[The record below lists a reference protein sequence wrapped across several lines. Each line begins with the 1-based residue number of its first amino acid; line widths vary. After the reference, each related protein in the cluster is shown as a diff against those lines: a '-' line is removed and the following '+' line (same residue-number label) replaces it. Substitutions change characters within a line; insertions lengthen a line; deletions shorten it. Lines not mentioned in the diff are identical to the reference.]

1 MIISPFYIK
10 WSQLCFDEVMKNF
23 KQKWIFLANELMELW
38 SLSHTWFFFLVCGW
52 DGGDQRQLD
61 HLEWPVWRA
70 IGIAPLECR
79 SCCYLLPYHYIMSL
93 PRIRV
98 VVAHSL
104 GHSWKFVIVVQGA
117 EYQVIVASLPLTMER
132 VFSKWSD

>member
-1 MIISPFYIK
+1 VWVRWWGSK
-10 WSQLCFDEVMKNF
+10 ATRSF
-23 KQKWIFLANELMELW
+23 KVT
-38 SLSHTWFFFLVCGW
+38 HV
-52 DGGDQRQLD
+52 
-61 HLEWPVWRA
+61 RA

-79 SCCYLLPYHYIMSL
+79 SCCYLLPYHYVMSL

-117 EYQVIVASLPLTMER
+117 ECQVIVASLP
-132 VFSKWSD
+132 